1 MVAIPV
7 GLFMNT
13 QHANDSVTYR
23 WQGESVSFN
32 GNNVVIGFG
41 NHLYPV
47 SWTVTKLSP
56 PSGNTVSPMVS
67 LSIPSINEV
76 NMTHYSYKRIFN
88 SYQNSAV
95 LTESGNGIR
104 VAEIYSFLNNGI
116 DASISIENMGNTS
129 GMYAGT
135 FVLQAHAH
143 KHASLFGYNPKAI
156 SQSIH
161 SNTRGYMINSNQ
173 WEICQGNISVNWQQE
188 ISIFHLGT
196 LVSNRLG
203 SAISLPFGPI
213 NLNPR
218 ETYSIDPVIR
228 PMVISGGGGGGGST
242 AAQVR
247 FTESGLPSGTSWSV
261 TMNGHYSYSTS
272 SSIYFNEVTGKS
284 YLYTIGTVS
293 GYTSSPSSGYA
304 YVGNGG
310 YIVGVTFK
318 PNAATYYSVNFDQSG
333 LPSGVLWYVTLNGQ
347 MKSSTSSTMSFVE
360 LSGTYSYSIQ
370 KATGPMGKY
379 SPSTSSG
386 TAIVQGNTVVNVGF
400 TLTDMR
406 HMISFTES
414 GLPPNTDWG
423 IFFNNSVLE
432 CAQSGQSM
440 NFSAYNGTYTYKV
453 YTNPINNGTIYWAQS
468 GTVQTTGSSQI
479 IRANIDYSVT
489 IGHLTVASGTC
500 GLGAESHFYQA
511 QLGLNLSISYTN
523 ASGNIPGDG
532 ISFYALTSGGTKILL
547 SDPVS
552 GGGSVSL
559 IPVTGSGTTK
569 WTWDDLPGY
578 YTGFEAIMTYGG
590 NSTVPQKSTISISI
604 PYNTY
609 IFDTFPAAGPTSVY
623 YGDTLGV
630 GKIFNTSTG
639 QIIANIT
646 QDISG
651 GPNNILNPH
660 DYPSNGYTF
669 TGSIDKGNKTDTSI
683 GVWNETQTF
692 SYVNNTDGISSTSCS
707 FVENCNL
714 GSFVQGVSPGKNT
727 NKNGY
732 TAKEELWYAMALAL
746 QFIGLLV
753 IPPYD
758 IAIEGASLVMDG
770 FGMFF
775 FATAQTHSSSKSFSY
790 NTISNTINGTTE
802 TISPPYHGRINPNTQ
817 YPVAYIPIENASGGI
832 SVVFGFNDSVGIDS
846 TSSGPT
852 LNFFTYIESVTL
864 MNVNYNQA
872 TGNYNYVVPY
882 PASISKVPTYS
893 TAISLPVYLAS
904 NS

>member
-7 GLFMNT
+7 GLFANT
-13 QHANDSVTYR
+13 QHVNNSITYR

-47 SWTVTKLSP
+47 SWTVTKLSQ

-76 NMTHYSYKRIFN
+76 NMTHYSYSRIFN

-156 SQSIH
+156 SQSLQ
-161 SNTRGYMINSNQ
+161 SNTNGYIINSNQ
-173 WEICQGNISVNWQQE
+173 WEICQGNILINWQQE
-188 ISIFHLGT
+188 TSIFHLGT

-228 PMVISGGGGGGGST
+228 PMVIFGGGGGST

-261 TMNGHYSYSTS
+261 TMNGHYSSSTS
-272 SSIYFNEVTGKS
+272 SSIYFNEITGKS
-284 YLYTIGTVS
+284 YPYTISTVS

-304 YVGNGG
+304 YVGNGE

-333 LPSGVLWYVTLNGQ
+333 LPSGVLWDVTLNGR
-347 MKSSTSSTMSFVE
+347 MKSSTSSSMSFVE
-360 LSGTYSYSIQ
+360 PSGTYSYSIQ

-386 TAIVQGNTVVNVGF
+386 TVIVQGNTVVNVGF
-400 TLTDMR
+400 TLTDMM
-406 HMISFTES
+406 HMITFTES
-414 GLPPNTDWG
+414 GLPPNTDWE
-423 IFFNNSVLE
+423 ISFNNSAPQE
-432 CAQSGQSM
+432 AQSGQSL
-440 NFSAYNGTYTYKV
+440 NFSAYSGTYSYRAC
-453 YTNPINNGTIYWAQS
+453 TNPENNGTVYMAQS
-468 GTVQTTGSSQI
+468 GTVQATGSSQI
-479 IRANIDYSVT
+479 IRVNVDYSVT

-500 GLGAESHFYQA
+500 SLGAESHFYPA
-511 QLGLNLSISYTN
+511 QLGLNLFISYAN
-523 ASGNIPGDG
+523 ASGNITGDG

-559 IPVTGSGTTK
+559 IPVTGSGTIK

-590 NSTVPQKSTISISI
+590 NSSIPQKSTISISI

-609 IFDTFPAAGPTSVY
+609 IFDTFPAPGPTNVY

-630 GKIFNTSTG
+630 GKIFNASTG

-646 QDISG
+646 QDISFG
-651 GPNNILNPH
+651 KNGILNSGTRPN
-660 DYPSNGYTF
+660 YLYTF

-692 SYVNNTDGISSTSCS
+692 SYVNNTDGISSTSSS

-732 TAKEELWYAMALAL
+732 TAKEELWYATALAL

-753 IPPYD
+753 FPPYD
-758 IAIEGASLVMDG
+758 IAIEGANLVMDSL
-770 FGMFF
+770 GMFF
-775 FATAQTHSSSKSFSY
+775 FTTAQTYSSSKSFSY
-790 NTISNTINGTTE
+790 NTISNTINGTKE
-802 TISPPYHGRINPNTQ
+802 TSSPHYVGRINHNTH
-817 YPVAYIPIENASGGI
+817 YPTAFIPIENASGGI

-846 TSSGPT
+846 TSSGDT
-852 LNFFTYIESVTL
+852 LNFFTYTESVTL
-864 MNVNYNQA
+864 MKVSYNPV

-893 TAISLPVYLAS
+893 TAISIPVYIAS